1 MKKNLSKVLS
11 FFAAFTCFV
20 PLSHANV
27 ASNGLICLDNEIA
40 NLGWSDANNPTIAY
54 VAHWFDDERVSTVVW
69 TRKNDIINMIKSRSG
84 VKYETD
90 ISTIFWSVKSP
101 NGTRK
106 IQINRSTLERSVI
119 SDGEEINKV
128 NCELVTK
135 ERDYT
140 QKLDSI
146 TSDIQSKYDN
156 AISANK
162 L

>member
-1 MKKNLSKVLS
+1 MLFRS
-11 FFAAFTCFV
+11 
-20 PLSHANV
+20 
-27 ASNGLICLDNEIA
+27 
-40 NLGWSDANNPTIAY
+40 Y

-119 SDGEEINKV
+119 TDGEEINKV